1 METKEHNKQWHLVR
15 NNNGEWISEE
25 YAEFLTPLEVGILQ
39 VKASQQGIQ
48 LDIQHGADG
57 QLWCY
62 KHQLDAIKIE
72 PLNKTVMKRELRIKK
87 KALSSYLGRGLHSE
101 KWATAF
107 DKEGKLGGLI
117 EMVKNDD
124 ELVLQIREDYFNVY
138 YKGGNMLKVSS
149 ENSFQFDYNYFKCEI
164 SLDTQEQ
171 RKKRIDKRR
180 SILESLKN
188 TRDYKTFIDE
198 MKKLMDKYWIWLY
211 NEKHRSLHE
220 KDTQHA
226 LCISNTESTDYT
238 IIDLEFQVSTRK
250 DCTYHYEP
258 SSLPRDPGI
267 YVCKKSPRFDIIAVR
282 NSDRRLCVIE
292 LKNGLDALVGKSG
305 IGDYADSF
313 EGSIGKNPLAE
324 FTFTNEMK
332 KVVSDKKRLKL
343 LSDDFYIDEKLPIEF
358 IYAYAFK
365 SEDENGKKAER
376 DSFLREQKK
385 ACCMNYKVIYIMVRL
400 ICFRSTLK
408 VLCQNI

>member
-72 PLNKTVMKRELRIKK
+72 PFNKTVMKRELRIKK
-87 KALSSYLGRGLHSE
+87 KALSSYLGRGLHSD
-101 KWATAF
+101 KWNNAF
-107 DKEGKLGGLI
+107 GEDGKLGGLI
-117 EMVKNDD
+117 EMVKKDD

-149 ENSFQFDYNYFKCEI
+149 ENSFQFDYNYYKCEI
-164 SLDTQEQ
+164 DLDTQEQ
-171 RKKRIDKRR
+171 RNKRIDKRR
-180 SILESLKN
+180 SVLESLKK

-258 SSLPRDPGI
+258 RHPGI

-305 IGDYADSF
+305 IGDHADSF
-313 EGSIGKNPLAE
+313 EGSIGKNTLAKL
-324 FTFTNEMK
+324 TFTKEME

-385 ACCMNYKVIYIMVRL
+385 ACCMNYKVIYL
-400 ICFRSTLK
+400 NKGDFTLSDSN
-408 VLCQNI
+408 C

>member
-15 NNNGEWISEE
+15 NNNGEWISED

-305 IGDYADSF
+305 IGDHADSF

-385 ACCMNYKVIYIMVRL
+385 ACCMNYKVIYL
-400 ICFRSTLK
+400 NKGDFTLSDSN
-408 VLCQNI
+408 C

>member
-15 NNNGEWISEE
+15 NNNGEWISED

-72 PLNKTVMKRELRIKK
+72 PINKTVMKRELRIKK
-87 KALSSYLGRGLHSE
+87 KSLSSYLGRGLHSE

-171 RKKRIDKRR
+171 RNKRIDKRR
-180 SILESLKN
+180 SVLESLKK
-188 TRDYKTFIDE
+188 TRDYKTFIAE
-198 MKKLMDKYWIWLY
+198 MKKLMDEYWIWLY

-250 DCTYHYEP
+250 DCIYHYEP
-258 SSLPRDPGI
+258 SSIPRHPGVDV
-267 YVCKKSPRFDIIAVR
+267 YEKSPRFDIIAVR
-282 NSDRRLCVIE
+282 NIDHRLCVIE
-292 LKNGLDALVGKSG
+292 LKNGLDALTGKSG
-305 IGDYADSF
+305 IGDHADSF

-324 FTFTNEMK
+324 FAFTKEMK
-332 KVVSDKKRLKL
+332 KLVSDKKHLEL

-358 IYAYAFK
+358 IYAYAFNSK
-365 SEDENGKKAER
+365 DENGKEAER
-376 DSFLREQKK
+376 KSFIREQEKV
-385 ACCMNYKVIYIMVRL
+385 CCMNYKVIYL
-400 ICFRSTLK
+400 NKGDFTLSDS
-408 VLCQNI
+408 NY

>member
-15 NNNGEWISEE
+15 NNNGEWISDD

-39 VKASQQGIQ
+39 VKAAQQGIQ
-48 LDIQHGADG
+48 LDVQHGTDG

-72 PLNKTVMKRELRIKK
+72 PIYKTVKKRELRIKK
-87 KALSSYLGRGLHSE
+87 KALSSYLGRGLHSD
-101 KWATAF
+101 KWDNAF
-107 DKEGKLGGLI
+107 GEDGKLGGLI
-117 EMVKNDD
+117 EMVKKDD

-149 ENSFQFDYNYFKCEI
+149 ENSFQFDYNYYKCEI
-164 SLDTQEQ
+164 DLDTQEQ
-171 RKKRIDKRR
+171 RNKRIDKRR
-180 SILESLKN
+180 SVLESLKK
-188 TRDYKTFIDE
+188 TRDYKTFIAE
-198 MKKLMDKYWIWLY
+198 MKKLMDEYWIWLY

-250 DCTYHYEP
+250 DCIYHYEP
-258 SSLPRDPGI
+258 SSIPRHPGVDV
-267 YVCKKSPRFDIIAVR
+267 YEKSPRFDIIAVR
-282 NSDRRLCVIE
+282 NIDHRLCVIE
-292 LKNGLDALVGKSG
+292 LKNGLDALTGKSG
-305 IGDYADSF
+305 IGDHADSF

-324 FTFTNEMK
+324 LTFTNEMK
-332 KVVSDKKRLKL
+332 KVVSDKKRFKL

-358 IYAYAFK
+358 IYAYAFNSK
-365 SEDENGKKAER
+365 DENGKEAER
-376 DSFLREQKK
+376 KSFIREQEK
-385 ACCMNYKVIYIMVRL
+385 ACCMNYKVIYL
-400 ICFRSTLK
+400 NKGDFTLSDS
-408 VLCQNI
+408 NH

>member
-1 METKEHNKQWHLVR
+1 MMETKEHNKQWHLVR
-15 NNNGEWISEE
+15 NNNGEWISED

-72 PLNKTVMKRELRIKK
+72 PINKTVMKRELRIKK
-87 KALSSYLGRGLHSE
+87 KSLSSYLGRGLHSE

-138 YKGGNMLKVSS
+138 YKGGNMFKVSS

-258 SSLPRDPGI
+258 SSLPRHPGI
-267 YVCKKSPRFDIIAVR
+267 YVCEKSPRFDIIAVR

-305 IGDYADSF
+305 IGDHADSF

-324 FTFTNEMK
+324 LTFTKEME

-376 DSFLREQKK
+376 DSFLREQEK
-385 ACCMNYKVIYIMVRL
+385 ACCMNYKVIYL
-400 ICFRSTLK
+400 NKGDFTLSDSN
-408 VLCQNI
+408 C

>member
-1 METKEHNKQWHLVR
+1 MMEMKEQDRHWHLVR
-15 NNNGEWISEE
+15 NDNGEWISDENV
-25 YAEFLTPLEVGILQ
+25 EFLTPLEVGILQ

-48 LDIQHGADG
+48 LNIQHGADG

-72 PLNKTVMKRELRIKK
+72 PINKTVMKRELRVKK
-87 KALSSYLGRGLHSE
+87 KSLSSYLGRGLHSE

-107 DKEGKLGGLI
+107 GKEGKLGGLI

-198 MKKLMDKYWIWLY
+198 MKRLMDKYWIWLY

-258 SSLPRDPGI
+258 SSLPRHPGI
-267 YVCKKSPRFDIIAVR
+267 YVCEKSPRFDIIAVR

-305 IGDYADSF
+305 IGDHADSF

-324 FTFTNEMK
+324 LTFTKEME

-343 LSDDFYIDEKLPIEF
+343 LSDDFYINEKLPIEF
-358 IYAYAFK
+358 ICAYAFK

-376 DSFLREQKK
+376 DSFLREQEK
-385 ACCMNYKVIYIMVRL
+385 ACCMNYKVIYL
-400 ICFRSTLK
+400 NKGDFTLSDSN
-408 VLCQNI
+408 C

>member
-1 METKEHNKQWHLVR
+1 METKEQDRHWHLVR
-15 NNNGEWISEE
+15 NDNGEWISDENVV
-25 YAEFLTPLEVGILQ
+25 FLTPLEVGILQ

-48 LDIQHGADG
+48 LDIQHGADR

-72 PLNKTVMKRELRIKK
+72 PINKTFMKRELRIKRK
-87 KALSSYLGRGLHSE
+87 SLSSYLGRGLHSE

-149 ENSFQFDYNYFKCEI
+149 ENSFQFDYNYFNCEI

-258 SSLPRDPGI
+258 SSLPRHPGI
-267 YVCKKSPRFDIIAVR
+267 YVCEKSPRFDIIAVR

-305 IGDYADSF
+305 IGDHADSF

-324 FTFTNEMK
+324 LTFTKEME

-376 DSFLREQKK
+376 DSFLREQEK
-385 ACCMNYKVIYIMVRL
+385 ACCMNYKVIYL
-400 ICFRSTLK
+400 NKGDFTLSDSN
-408 VLCQNI
+408 C

>member
-1 METKEHNKQWHLVR
+1 MMDTKEHNKQWHLVR

-39 VKASQQGIQ
+39 VKAAQQGIQ
-48 LDIQHGADG
+48 LDVQHGADG

-72 PLNKTVMKRELRIKK
+72 PINKTVMKRELRIKK
-87 KALSSYLGRGLHSE
+87 KSLSSYLGRGLHSE

-149 ENSFQFDYNYFKCEI
+149 ENSFHFDYNYFKCEI

-180 SILESLKN
+180 SILDSLKN

-258 SSLPRDPGI
+258 SSLPRHPGI
-267 YVCKKSPRFDIIAVR
+267 YVCEKSPRFDIIAVR

-305 IGDYADSF
+305 IGDHADSF

-324 FTFTNEMK
+324 LTFTKEME

-376 DSFLREQKK
+376 DSFLREQEK
-385 ACCMNYKVIYIMVRL
+385 ACCMNYKVIYL
-400 ICFRSTLK
+400 NKGDFTLSDSN
-408 VLCQNI
+408 C

>member
-1 METKEHNKQWHLVR
+1 MVTKEHNKQWHLIR
-15 NNNGEWISEE
+15 NDNGEWISEE

-39 VKASQQGIQ
+39 VKAAQQGIQ
-48 LDIQHGADG
+48 LDVQHGADG

-62 KHQLDAIKIE
+62 KHQLEAIKIE
-72 PLNKTVMKRELRIKK
+72 PINKTVMKRELRIKK
-87 KALSSYLGRGLHSE
+87 KALSSYLGRGLHSD
-101 KWATAF
+101 KWDNAF
-107 DKEGKLGGLI
+107 GEDGKLGGLI
-117 EMVKNDD
+117 EMVKKDD

-149 ENSFQFDYNYFKCEI
+149 ENSFQFDYNYYKCEI
-164 SLDTQEQ
+164 DLDTQEQ
-171 RKKRIDKRR
+171 RNKRIDKRR
-180 SILESLKN
+180 SVLESLKN

-258 SSLPRDPGI
+258 SSLPRHPGI
-267 YVCKKSPRFDIIAVR
+267 YVCEKSPRFDIIAVR
-282 NSDRRLCVIE
+282 NSDHRLCVIE

-305 IGDYADSF
+305 IGDHADSF

-324 FTFTNEMK
+324 LMFTKEME

-343 LSDDFYIDEKLPIEF
+343 LSDDFYIDEKQPIEF

-376 DSFLREQKK
+376 DSFIREQEK
-385 ACCMNYKVIYIMVRL
+385 ACCMNYKVIYL
-400 ICFRSTLK
+400 NKGDFTLSDSN
-408 VLCQNI
+408 C

>member
-1 METKEHNKQWHLVR
+1 MMEMKEQDRHWHLVR
-15 NNNGEWISEE
+15 NDNGEWISDENV
-25 YAEFLTPLEVGILQ
+25 EFLTPLEVGILQ

-48 LDIQHGADG
+48 LNIQHGADG

-72 PLNKTVMKRELRIKK
+72 PINKTVMKRELRVKK
-87 KALSSYLGRGLHSE
+87 KSLSSYLGRGLHSE

-107 DKEGKLGGLI
+107 GKEGKLGGLI

-198 MKKLMDKYWIWLY
+198 MKRLMDKYWIWLY

-258 SSLPRDPGI
+258 SSLPRHPGI
-267 YVCKKSPRFDIIAVR
+267 YVCEKSPRFDIIAVR

-292 LKNGLDALVGKSG
+292 LKNGLDARVGKSG
-305 IGDYADSF
+305 IGDHADSF

-324 FTFTNEMK
+324 LTFTKEME

-343 LSDDFYIDEKLPIEF
+343 LSDDFYINEKLPIEF

-376 DSFLREQKK
+376 DSFLREQEK
-385 ACCMNYKVIYIMVRL
+385 ACCMNYKVIYL
-400 ICFRSTLK
+400 NKGDFTLSDSN
-408 VLCQNI
+408 C

>member
-15 NNNGEWISEE
+15 NNNGEWISDD

-39 VKASQQGIQ
+39 VKAAQQGIQ
-48 LDIQHGADG
+48 LDVQHGADG

-62 KHQLDAIKIE
+62 KHQLEAIKIK
-72 PLNKTVMKRELRIKK
+72 PINKTVMKRELRIKK
-87 KALSSYLGRGLHSE
+87 KALSSYLGRGLHSD
-101 KWATAF
+101 KWDNAF
-107 DKEGKLGGLI
+107 GEDGKLGGLI
-117 EMVKNDD
+117 EMVKKDD

-149 ENSFQFDYNYFKCEI
+149 ENSFQFDYNYYKCEI
-164 SLDTQEQ
+164 DLDTQEQ
-171 RKKRIDKRR
+171 RNKRIDKRR
-180 SILESLKN
+180 SVLESLKK

-258 SSLPRDPGI
+258 SSLPRHPGN
-267 YVCKKSPRFDIIAVR
+267 YVCEKSPRFDIIAVR

-305 IGDYADSF
+305 IGDHADSF

-324 FTFTNEMK
+324 LMFTKEME

-343 LSDDFYIDEKLPIEF
+343 LSDDFYINEKLPIEF

-376 DSFLREQKK
+376 DSFLREQEK
-385 ACCMNYKVIYIMVRL
+385 ACCMNYKVIYL
-400 ICFRSTLK
+400 NKGDFTLSDSN
-408 VLCQNI
+408 C